1 MPPQSF
7 ASAPPEPAAR
17 AAGALYFV
25 LIGFGMTAQFVLRGP
40 ALALPDSA
48 LTAAPLRLSIAF
60 DVAMMAADIALA
72 VIFFLLLRT
81 VSQGAALT
89 AMVLRLMQAGL
100 IGASLIALTG
110 AAALVEAQ
118 QPALARQMA
127 AMHAAGYDL
136 GLIFFGG
143 NSLAMAWLLCRG
155 GAVPRAITAGIGAAG
170 LVYIAGGFLRLLSP
184 ALMPLFEPAYLIAL
198 VAEVALALWLLV
210 TGRIANRAG

>member
-1 MPPQSF
+1 M
-7 ASAPPEPAAR
+7 
-17 AAGALYFV
+17 
-25 LIGFGMTAQFVLRGP
+25 
-40 ALALPDSA
+40 PDSA

-143 NSLAMAWLLCRG
+143 NSLAMA
-155 GAVPRAITAGIGAAG
+155 
-170 LVYIAGGFLRLLSP
+170 
-184 ALMPLFEPAYLIAL
+184 
-198 VAEVALALWLLV
+198 
-210 TGRIANRAG
+210 